1 MGNDNTRDAAE
12 PYPASAGYGGPCIMC
27 RKRVKDWAGD
37 DPVCFFADAERNWN
51 CATINALRDI
61 VYDGQQ
67 RMPDGVDYRYC
78 EDQKYATVRVDDID
92 GLDGALT
99 MWVTWYKNRG
109 KTDGVWLLFSDIP
122 PRAPTEDEVRR
133 VVSHYR
139 P

>member
-1 MGNDNTRDAAE
+1 
-12 PYPASAGYGGPCIMC
+12 
-27 RKRVKDWAGD
+27 
-37 DPVCFFADAERNWN
+37 
-51 CATINALRDI
+51 
-61 VYDGQQ
+61 
-67 RMPDGVDYRYC
+67 MPDGVDYRYC